1 MIAFRYVIVEKN
13 RKNYS
18 LYKEGTEM
26 QVSKLRLFIICLSAT
41 LLGQVAYAD
50 CNAILPGE
58 YKTECIGPGESHCY
72 SFWANAGD
80 YVTVLMGEVGYA
92 PSFAPEVELHTPDGN
107 VVTSWGDASATIL
120 SERVG
125 TSGTCIAVARDHWG
139 HYSCGY
145 GLSMSRVNAVGTP
158 IVSSLS
164 DNPDPVVQ
172 NNLLTLTAS
181 GVNDSDGWIVQVD
194 FYRDLNRNGYLDLD
208 GEDQLLGI
216 DNNPAEGWD
225 WTGTVGCFP
234 PIGSNRY
241 FARAMDNNGLWS
253 DPKDCTGEV
262 LPVYDADFTGDCRVD
277 FFDLSIF
284 GLYWLDDTCQSP
296 DWCEGTDINHSDAVN
311 LADLAIM
318 AAEWLEGTVP

>member
-1 MIAFRYVIVEKN
+1 
-13 RKNYS
+13 
-18 LYKEGTEM
+18 
-26 QVSKLRLFIICLSAT
+26 
-41 LLGQVAYAD
+41 VAID
-50 CNAILPGE
+50 
-58 YKTECIGPGESHCY
+58 
-72 SFWANAGD
+72 W
-80 YVTVLMGEVGYA
+80 GY
-92 PSFAPEVELHTPDGN
+92 D
-107 VVTSWGDASATIL
+107 SATIDSKKL
-120 SERVG
+120 TQTG
-125 TSGTCIAVARDHWG
+125 TYFIIARDYWG
-139 HYSCGY
+139 TDTGRY
-145 GLSMSRVNAVGTP
+145 GLSLSHIKIGGTP
-158 IVSSLS
+158 TIAALADS
-164 DNPDPVVQ
+164 PDPVVQ

-225 WTGTVGCFP
+225 WTGTVACFP

-241 FARAMDNNGLWS
+241 FARAIDNNGLWG

-262 LPVYDADFTGDCRVD
+262 LPIYDADFTGDCRVD

-311 LADLAIM
+311 FADFARF
-318 AAEWLEGTVP
+318 AEHWLEGTGP